1 MVGVQEQVA
10 ITGGA
15 GFLGSHVVDY
25 FVDAGEDVIVVD
37 DFSEGSDE
45 NLARSLSEPNCSV
58 REVDLTKRGAAINAF
73 DGIDII
79 VHLAAKI
86 GGIGYFH
93 DVPADI
99 IALNDAMNRNV
110 CDAALEHSVDRLV
123 YASSSMVYERATKF
137 PVNEEQVGE
146 IPPPASAYGYQKL
159 SGEYYCKAYHDQYDL
174 EYTIFRPFNAVGPR
188 EPPGEEV
195 GQAHVIPDFVMKI
208 LEEKQYPLRILGDGR
223 QMRAFTHVLDIAAGI
238 HACVYEDA
246 ARNEVF
252 NLGSSDG
259 IEMRELARKI
269 WKLCDRDRDI
279 KFETESEFEHD
290 VQKRVPDS
298 SKAKELLGWEPE
310 IKLEA
315 ALTEYISWYR
325 EEVLMNE

>member
-1 MVGVQEQVA
+1 MGKQIA

-25 FVDAGEDVIVVD
+25 FVDGGEEVVVID
-37 DFSEGSDE
+37 DFSDGSED
-45 NLARSLSEPNCSV
+45 NLAQSLEEPNCVV
-58 REVDLTKRGAAINAF
+58 REVDLTEREPAIDAF
-73 DGIDII
+73 EDIDAI

-110 CDAALEHSVDRLV
+110 CDAALEHDVDRLV
-123 YASSSMVYERATKF
+123 CASSSMVYEQATEF
-137 PVNEEQVGE
+137 PVGEEQVGE

-159 SGEYYCKAYHDQYDL
+159 SGEYYCEAYHDQYDL
-174 EYTIFRPFNAVGPR
+174 EYAIFRPFNAVGPR

-195 GQAHVIPDFVMKI
+195 GQAHVIPDLVLKI
-208 LEEKQYPLRILGDGR
+208 LEEEQYPLKILGDGR
-223 QMRAFTHVLDIAAGI
+223 QIRAFTHVSDIAAGI

-246 ARNEVF
+246 ARNNDF

-259 IEMRELARKI
+259 IEMRELAQKI
-269 WKLCDRDRDI
+269 WVRCDRDREI
-279 KFETESEFEHD
+279 KFETEAEFEHD

-298 SKAKELLGWEPE
+298 SKAKKLLDWEPE
-310 IKLEA
+310 VTLED
-315 ALTEYISWYR
+315 ALTEYIDWYR
-325 EEVLMNE
+325 AEVL